1 MLMICLFI
9 TGCGTSTKE
18 NANNNNQNDEMQTKN
33 VTYKQTNNEYD
44 ETTATHL
51 ANLAASIPGVND
63 ATAVVIGD
71 YAVVG
76 IDVDA
81 ELDRSRV
88 ESIKYSVAESL
99 KHDPRGVNAV
109 VVADIDTYERL
120 QEMGKQ
126 IREGNGGEG
135 VMDEIAAIVGRAMPQ
150 FPNELMEDSDKDP
163 VEQSDKQLPQ
173 GDENELKKEQED
185 QSNQQMER

>member
-135 VMDEIAAIVGRAMPQ
+135 VMDELAAIVGRAMPQ

>member
-33 VTYKQTNNEYD
+33 VTYKQTNNEPD
-44 ETTATHL
+44 EKTATHL

-81 ELDRSRV
+81 KLDRSRV

-120 QEMGKQ
+120 KEMGRQ
-126 IREGNGGEG
+126 ISEGNGGEG
-135 VMDEIAAIVGRAMPQ
+135 IMDELAAIVGRAMPQ
-150 FPNELMEDSDKDP
+150 FPNELMEDSSKDP
-163 VEQSDKQLPQ
+163 VKQSDKQLPQ

-185 QSNQQMER
+185 QSNNEMER